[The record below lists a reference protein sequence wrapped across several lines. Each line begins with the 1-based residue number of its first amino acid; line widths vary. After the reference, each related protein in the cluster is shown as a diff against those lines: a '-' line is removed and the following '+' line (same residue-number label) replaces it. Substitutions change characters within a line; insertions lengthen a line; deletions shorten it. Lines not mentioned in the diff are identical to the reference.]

1 MRKFFRSFAGKCTL
15 YITVILSFFI
25 TIGSIAGIVV
35 CIEENIYSMSREH
48 LVQEVTDHMITR
60 KGYSYLDPLIDDPDG
75 GTAFRQSESS
85 LIIEITDESG
95 KIIAASD
102 DIPAD
107 QKWSYEKKYVIQ
119 KDSADHQFLIAVS
132 PDSSETGRY
141 YIMKAAQ
148 ALEPALIDDVYIV
161 SKFAEICYSLRFAI
175 YFIALFSAAL
185 CVISFIILMSVA
197 GRSNADEEIHPGIL
211 HAVPYD
217 LLMAAYIIFSIGLCF
232 IADEMGY
239 HLEPIVFAIA
249 FVIIFVVGIAMAM
262 SLATHLKDNTLI
274 SKSFTVFCFRLLFA
288 LLIWIKDKIAACF
301 HLVAEKIPLLWKYL
315 LLMAAVSL
323 VSFMITV
330 IYDTSTRMMFWLIE
344 TLLLVSFGIYV
355 LLNMQT
361 LKVSG
366 EKLAQGDLSYTTET
380 GRLLPEFRKHADNLN
395 SLAKGMNIA
404 VQQSVKSEKM
414 KTELITNVSHDLK
427 TPLTSL
433 VNYSALIA
441 SEKTDNPKIAEYSE
455 VLLRQSEKL
464 KRLIDD
470 LVEASK
476 ATTGNLEVEM
486 SRCDASVFVD
496 QAAGEYQQKLQDA
509 GLTLV
514 THVPEE
520 EISIMADGRRMW
532 RIFDNLMNNI
542 CKYSQPQ
549 TRVYLSLEKAG
560 NDAVFTFK
568 NTSSQQLDISEEELM
583 QRFVRGDSS
592 RSSEG
597 NGLGLSIAR
606 SLAELQKG
614 SLSLQIDGDLFK
626 AILKF
631 PLTD

>member
-25 TIGSIAGIVV
+25 TIGSIAGIVI

-60 KGYSYLDPLIDDPDG
+60 KGYTYLDPLIDDPDG
-75 GTAFRQSESS
+75 EVAFRQSESS
-85 LIIEITDESG
+85 LIVEITDQSG
-95 KIIAASD
+95 KIIASSD
-102 DIPAD
+102 NIPAD
-107 QKWSYEKKYVIQ
+107 QKWSFEKKYVVQ
-119 KDSADHQFLIAVS
+119 KDSELHHYLIAVS
-132 PDSSETGRY
+132 PDSDETGRY

-148 ALEPALIDDVYIV
+148 AYEPALFDDVYIV
-161 SKFAEICYSLRFAI
+161 SKLAEICYSLRFAI
-175 YFIALFSAAL
+175 YFIALLSAAV

-197 GRSNADEEIHPGIL
+197 GRRNGDEEVHPGIL
-211 HAVPYD
+211 HSVPYD
-217 LLMAAYIIFSIGLCF
+217 LLLGAYIIFSIGLCF
-232 IADEMGY
+232 IADEMRY
-239 HLEPIVFAIA
+239 LEPIAFAIA
-249 FVIIFVVGIAMAM
+249 FVIIFIVGIAMAM

-274 SKSFTVFCFRLLFA
+274 SKSFIVFCFRLLFA
-288 LLIWIKDKIAACF
+288 VIIWIKDKIAALF
-301 HLVAEKIPLLWKYL
+301 HLLVEKIPLLWKYL
-315 LLMAAVSL
+315 LLMAAICL
-323 VSFMITV
+323 ASFLITV
-330 IYDTSTRMMFWLIE
+330 IYDTSTRMTLWLIE
-344 TLLLVSFGIYV
+344 TLLLCSFGFYV
-355 LLNMQT
+355 LLNMQK

-366 EKLAQGDLSYTTET
+366 QKLAQGDLSYTTET
-380 GRLLPEFRKHADNLN
+380 RKLLPEFRKHAENLN

-404 VQQSVKSEKM
+404 VQQSIKSEKM

-433 VNYSALIA
+433 VNYSSLIA
-441 SEKTDNPKIAEYSE
+441 NEKTDNPKIAEYSE

-549 TRVYLSLEKAG
+549 TRVYLSLEKSG

-631 PLTD
+631 PLAD